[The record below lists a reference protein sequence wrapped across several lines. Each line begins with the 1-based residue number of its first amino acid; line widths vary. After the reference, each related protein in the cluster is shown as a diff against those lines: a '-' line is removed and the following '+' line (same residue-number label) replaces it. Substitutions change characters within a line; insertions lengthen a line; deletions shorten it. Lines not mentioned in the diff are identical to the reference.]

1 MSLFLPAELLSHIGR
16 HVVSLQTLRALAC
29 VDRLFYAVFDPLLY
43 QLDAQSPRSAAID
56 WAAER
61 GNMGILEK
69 SLRHGAEVPLRAPRY
84 RFSRFSR
91 EQQVVYGMKTSYQ
104 FASHPPHPLCLAV
117 QNGHVDVAELL
128 ILRGCDANMKNPACF
143 SLLCLAVIHRHMCML
158 KTLLS
163 LGARQH
169 NNIIFNRNSP
179 IQIAAFY
186 GDDVIVELLLH
197 CGSDSTRP
205 TAEQMQDALECA
217 VREGNRHIF
226 KPLLNSGI
234 DLNFTFKDRSFRMQG
249 LWTPLL
255 WAVEEDAE
263 LVKLFV
269 DGGADPNFENQY
281 GESALLRAVVRNN
294 GEMARVLVG
303 GTDRRRRTQALSRS
317 MHYPD
322 EITARILLDNG
333 TLTDFEEGDAAIV
346 HADDFECRVGMDND
360 NLLVPPLIQAV
371 ILGHFG
377 LVQLL
382 VASGANVNVEHANRI
397 GALPDWVWGGPLLL
411 AMKLG
416 NHEIAEFLRDHGAE
430 ENVKGATQTLFEN
443 WPVLL

>member
-1 MSLFLPAELLSHIGR
+1 MPLLLLPTELLSHIGS
-16 HVVSLQTLRALAC
+16 HVISLQTLRALAC
-29 VDRLFYAVFDPLLY
+29 ANRLFYAVFDPLLY
-43 QLDAQSPRSAAID
+43 QRDAQSSCSSAID
-56 WAAER
+56 WAAEH

-69 SLRHGAEVPLRAPRY
+69 SLRHGAEVPLCAPGY
-84 RFSRFSR
+84 GFSQR
-91 EQQVVYGMKTSYQ
+91 EQRVVYGMKTSYK
-104 FASHPPHPLCLAV
+104 FASRPPHPLCLAV

-128 ILRGCDANMKNPACF
+128 ILRGCDVNMKNPACF
-143 SLLCLAVIHRHMCML
+143 SLLCLAVIHSHICML
-158 KTLLS
+158 KILLS
-163 LGARQH
+163 LGACQD
-169 NNIIFNRNSP
+169 NNTIFSRNSP

-186 GDDVIVELLLH
+186 GDDAIVELLLH
-197 CGSDSTRP
+197 YGSDSTRP
-205 TAEQMQDALECA
+205 TAKQMQDALECA

-226 KPLLNSGI
+226 KPLLNSGMN
-234 DLNFTFKDRSFRMQG
+234 LNFTFKDRSFHMRG
-249 LWTPLL
+249 IWTPLL

-263 LVKLFV
+263 FVKLFV
-269 DGGADPNFENQY
+269 DGGADPNFENPH
-281 GESALLRAVVRNN
+281 GEPALLRAVVGNN

-317 MHYPD
+317 MNYPD

-346 HADDFECRVGMDND
+346 HADDFDCRVGMDND

-382 VASGANVNVEHANRI
+382 VESGANVNVEHANRI

-430 ENVKGATQTLFEN
+430 
-443 WPVLL
+443 